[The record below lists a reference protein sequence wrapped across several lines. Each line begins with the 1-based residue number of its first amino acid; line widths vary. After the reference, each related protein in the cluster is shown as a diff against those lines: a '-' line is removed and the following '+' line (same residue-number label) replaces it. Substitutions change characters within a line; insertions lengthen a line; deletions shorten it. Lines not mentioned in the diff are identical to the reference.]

1 MHTECVHLKDDGL
14 NFWAVVTADQRNSR
28 RSADQV
34 PAALAAL
41 DAAVGARFTLAF
53 ERTAGDE
60 LQGLTNDPAAVVDA
74 LLTLTRLPQWHI
86 GIGLGEVELPM
97 PASTRAARGTAYL
110 AARTAVEQARSAPS
124 HVRLVAAET
133 VSARP
138 YGDNVVQRAATALVM
153 LRALV
158 SRRTPEGWEIM
169 DVLDEAG
176 SGNAAAQRLGISPS
190 AVSQRASRSARAE
203 ALLGAEL
210 ARALLADAMAAPA

>member
-1 MHTECVHLKDDGL
+1 MQMKDLG
-14 NFWAVVTADQRNSR
+14 FTGWAVVTADQRNSR
-28 RSADQV
+28 HSDDLV

-41 DAAVGARFTLAF
+41 QAAVGERFALAF

-60 LQGLTNDPAAVVDA
+60 LQGLTADPGAVVDA
-74 LLTLTRLPQWHI
+74 VLALTRLPQWHI
-86 GIGLGEVELPM
+86 GIGLGEVEMPL
-97 PASTRAARGTAYL
+97 PASTREARGTAYL
-110 AARTAVEQARSAPS
+110 AARTAVEQARTAPS
-124 HVRLVAAET
+124 HLRLVAAET

-138 YGDNVVQRAATALVM
+138 YREDVVQRAASALVM

-176 SGNAAAQRLGISPS
+176 SGRVAAQRMGISPS

-203 ALLGAEL
+203 AQLGAEL
-210 ARALLADAMAAPA
+210 ARGLLADAMAATR

>member
-1 MHTECVHLKDDGL
+1 MKDSG
-14 NFWAVVTADQRNSR
+14 FTGWAVVTADQRNSR
-28 RSADQV
+28 HSDDLV

-41 DAAVGARFTLAF
+41 QAAVGERFALVF

-60 LQGLTNDPAAVVDA
+60 LQGLTADPGAVVDA
-74 LLTLTRLPQWHI
+74 VLALTRLPQWHI
-86 GIGLGEVELPM
+86 GIGLGEVEMPL
-97 PASTRAARGTAYL
+97 PASTREARGTAYL
-110 AARTAVEQARSAPS
+110 AARTAVEQARTAPS
-124 HVRLVAAET
+124 HLRLVAAET

-138 YGDNVVQRAATALVM
+138 YREDVVQRAASALVM

-176 SGNAAAQRLGISPS
+176 SGRVAAQRMGISPS

-203 ALLGAEL
+203 AQLGAEL
-210 ARALLADAMAAPA
+210 ARGLLADAMAATR

>member
-1 MHTECVHLKDDGL
+1 MKDLG
-14 NFWAVVTADQRNSR
+14 FTGWAVVTADQRNSR
-28 RSADQV
+28 HSDDLV

-41 DAAVGARFTLAF
+41 QAAVGERFALAF

-60 LQGLTNDPAAVVDA
+60 LQGLTADPGAVVDA
-74 LLTLTRLPQWHI
+74 VLALTRLPQWHI
-86 GIGLGEVELPM
+86 GIGLGEVEMPL
-97 PASTRAARGTAYL
+97 PASTREARGTAYL
-110 AARTAVEQARSAPS
+110 AARTAVEQARTAPS
-124 HVRLVAAET
+124 HLRLVAAET

-138 YGDNVVQRAATALVM
+138 YREDVVQRAASALVM

-176 SGNAAAQRLGISPS
+176 SGRVAAQRMGISPS

-203 ALLGAEL
+203 AQLGAEL
-210 ARALLADAMAAPA
+210 ARGLLADAMAATR

>member
-1 MHTECVHLKDDGL
+1 MQTEQMHMKDAD
-14 NFWAVVTADQRNSR
+14 FSTWAVVTADQRNSR
-28 RSADQV
+28 HSDDLV

-41 DAAVGARFTLAF
+41 ESAVGDRFALAF

-60 LQGLTNDPAAVVDA
+60 LQGLTADPGAVVDA
-74 LLTLTRLPQWHI
+74 VLALTRLPQWHI
-86 GIGLGEVELPM
+86 GIGLGDVELPV
-97 PASTRAARGTAYL
+97 PASTREARGTAYL

-124 HVRLVAAET
+124 HLQLVAAES

-138 YGDNVVQRAATALVM
+138 YGEDVVQRAAAALVM

-169 DVLDEAG
+169 DVLDDAG
-176 SGNAAAQRLGISPS
+176 SGRAAAQRLGISPS

-203 ALLGAEL
+203 TQLGAEL
-210 ARALLADAMAAPA
+210 ARALLADAMALPR